1 LKREASA
8 LLEKSMASLR
18 RGIGSF
24 NSMADDG
31 RQTAVLLHTQHAAE
45 MLVKAALVEKG
56 VKVMD
61 KQTGRST
68 GFEKCLNLAS
78 EHLGLTAD
86 QIGQLRSLDALRD
99 DEQHWLGGLQEEL
112 LFVEI
117 RSTIEVLDAL
127 LDGVFGRRL
136 ADHLPDRALPI
147 TTKPVQDYDVL
158 VDRQFNQIKELLET
172 GKRQRVEARAKIR
185 GLLAMEGHTAED
197 VRVSERDVNRV
208 EKAVK
213 NGKGID
219 EVFPRLRTIESLV
232 MGEGPSVTVKLVKKG
247 GAPVTLAPADD
258 PNATA
263 VREVDLLKKFHWQA
277 KDLASKVGLTAPKA
291 RALRL
296 ELGIE
301 EDDSCVHDFR
311 FGRLTVRQYSD
322 NAYTRMRDAL
332 DAGIDMNAVWDR
344 HKPRRTTSGRQQPRP
359 AGSASRH

>member
-1 LKREASA
+1 
-8 LLEKSMASLR
+8 MASLR
-18 RGIGSF
+18 RAIGAF
-24 NSMADDG
+24 NSMTDDG

-56 VKVMD
+56 VTVMD
-61 KQTGRST
+61 KQTGRSI

-78 EHLGLTAD
+78 EHLGLTGD

-99 DEQHWLGGLQEEL
+99 DEQHWLGGLEEEL
-112 LFVEI
+112 LFIEI
-117 RSTIEVLDAL
+117 RSTIEAL
-127 LDGVFGRRL
+127 GSMLESVFGQKL

-147 TTKPVQDYDVL
+147 TTKPVQHYEVL
-158 VDRQFNQIKELLET
+158 VDRQFKQVKELLET

-219 EVFPRLRTIESLV
+219 EVFPRLRTVQSV
-232 MGEGPSVTVKLVKKG
+232 VSGDGPSVTVKLVKKG

-263 VREVDLLKKFHWQA
+263 VREVDLQKKFHWQA
-277 KDLASKVGLTAPKA
+277 KDLAAKLGLTAPKA

-301 EDDSCVHDFR
+301 DDASSVHDFR
-311 FGRLTVRQYSD
+311 FGGLTVRQYSD
-322 NAYTRMRDAL
+322 NAFTKMRDAL
-332 DAGIDMNAVWDR
+332 DAGIDMEAIWSR
-344 HKPRRTTSGRQQPRP
+344 HKPKRKTLVREQQQKAGPTT
-359 AGSASRH
+359 